1 MWESKDGGS
10 HAERG
15 ETFLSSRGQ
24 RERRQLTCMSSASM
38 HEHRL
43 SSLFSSSPSLNSLI
57 FFFYFPAHPMFSNFF
72 CRIILTI
79 TEAWPCLR
87 RLSQRHHSRLTGNK
101 PIHLPMQRPQSSS
114 GWRRYCFWIEPCI
127 DLFTNV
133 GRPLIQHLA
142 RKKYF

>member
-24 RERRQLTCMSSASM
+24 RGGSSRACLVHLCM
-38 HEHRL
+38 EHRL

-72 CRIILTI
+72 CRVILTI

-87 RLSQRHHSRLTGNK
+87 HLSQHHHSRLTGNK

-114 GWRRYCFWIEPCI
+114 GWRRYCFWIEPFI

-142 RKKYF
+142 RKKYY